1 MNIMTETQ
9 LEFNFMKL
17 EQLVLNFDNSSYF
30 STGTTLTLKVDPTCT
45 VVFSKTEYEDN
56 KLDYTN
62 TEVGRLDWSDGK
74 MKFEGEADESAQL
87 FFDNI
92 IKIYIQTQLP
102 LSGWKS

>member
-1 MNIMTETQ
+1 
-9 LEFNFMKL
+9 
-17 EQLVLNFDNSSYF
+17 
-30 STGTTLTLKVDPTCT
+30 
-45 VVFSKTEYEDN
+45 
-56 KLDYTN
+56 LDYTN